1 MGSSFAAAASAVYST
16 GRLRGTST
24 FIQSVAASVQASELA
39 NTATCPRRCA
49 AVAPSSDA
57 IPANPTVLTRSA
69 VLMVPADPE
78 NVWRAERSI
87 PGSDRGS
94 HGAQDGATFGSFVA
108 SGMSAATPA
117 AATDTAS
124 PQRRLYGACPAADG
138 PETTRK
144 TIAAVSRR
152 MSDSTRNG
160 RPTSYAVEATRARC
174 RISRGLAVLAPVRYP
189 WG

>member
-1 MGSSFAAAASAVYST
+1 MHLCCQPADARAERRPAEDVRREVLPGGNAQGGHAEGPDIA
-16 GRLRGTST
+16 
-24 FIQSVAASVQASELA
+24 
-39 NTATCPRRCA
+39 RRCA

-57 IPANPTVLTRSA
+57 IPANPTVPTRSA

-78 NVWRAERSI
+78 KVWRAERSI
-87 PGSDRGS
+87 PGSDCGS

-160 RPTSYAVEATRARC
+160 RPTSYALEATRARC
-174 RISRGLAVLAPVRYP
+174 RISHGLAVLAPRRYA